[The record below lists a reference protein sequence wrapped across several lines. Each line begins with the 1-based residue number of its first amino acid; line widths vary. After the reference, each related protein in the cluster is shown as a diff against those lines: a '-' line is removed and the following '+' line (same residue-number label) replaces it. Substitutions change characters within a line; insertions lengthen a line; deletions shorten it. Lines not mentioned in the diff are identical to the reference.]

1 MTSATNLY
9 QQIIDLPETL
19 TGELLDGRLYTQPSL
34 TGPQHCAKMALNS
47 RLYEAFS
54 SRRGGQGGW
63 RILPAI
69 ELHFVRDAEVV
80 VPDLAGWHRDR
91 MPALSEDHR
100 VEVVPDWVCE
110 ILAPATAAKDRDIK
124 MPLYLRRGVG
134 HAWLVDPE
142 AQILEAFEAGEGA
155 WRQVGHATGDD
166 RVSFPPFSALSFP
179 VSELWDM

>member
-1 MTSATNLY
+1 MASITTLY

-34 TGPQHCAKMALNS
+34 TGPQHGAKMALNY
-47 RLYEAFS
+47 RLFDAFVR
-54 SRRGGQGGW
+54 RRGDPEGW

-69 ELHFVRDAEVV
+69 EIHFERDAEVA

-124 MPLYLRRGVG
+124 MPLYLRRGVR

-142 AQILEAFEAGEGA
+142 AQTLEAFEAGEGA
-155 WRQVGHATGDD
+155 WRQVGRAVGDGL
-166 RVSFPPFSALSFP
+166 VSLPPFSALSFP
-179 VSELWDM
+179 VSELWDC